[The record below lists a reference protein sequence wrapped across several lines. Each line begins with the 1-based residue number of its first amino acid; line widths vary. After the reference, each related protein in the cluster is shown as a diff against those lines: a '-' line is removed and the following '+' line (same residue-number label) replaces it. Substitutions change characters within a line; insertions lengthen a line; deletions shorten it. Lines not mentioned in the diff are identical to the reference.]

1 MGTYNDRVFV
11 RLFAIL
17 LALGML
23 VISTQASDLA
33 TTGPGDTAAIVDEA
47 DELPPI
53 AVIESPAVVSDAP
66 SALVALPAPDAPI
79 GHRPEIMI
87 FRPPRAAA
95 FV

>member
-1 MGTYNDRVFV
+1 VFI
-11 RLFAIL
+11 RLLAVL

-33 TTGPGDTAAIVDEA
+33 TPETAGFVDDADEA
-47 DELPPI
+47 PAI
-53 AVIESPAVVSDAP
+53 AITEIPAVLTDPPPAH
-66 SALVALPAPDAPI
+66 VALPTPDVLV

-95 FV
+95 FA